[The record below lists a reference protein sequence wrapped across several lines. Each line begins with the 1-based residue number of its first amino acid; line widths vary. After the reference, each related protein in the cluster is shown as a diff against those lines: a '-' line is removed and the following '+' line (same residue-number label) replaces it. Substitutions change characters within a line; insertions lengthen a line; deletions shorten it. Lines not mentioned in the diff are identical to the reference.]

1 MNMAVHRNMAVR
13 AARKGSCLALTMTT
27 LDLGRLRV
35 FLRQTLPEHAADQ
48 KLVTMAHIE
57 YNAIMS
63 RINQDVSIE
72 SCRDELVN
80 CSTLLSCFLSG
91 AATKYRLPSSVIY
104 EAHSLMGCIHEI
116 LEQYTLAS
124 QSFTKAL
131 WIASSTATD
140 GGRANTAVALHRLGR
155 SYGLMGRYQEANNLL
170 EKALVEYEAA
180 HLHRDHLVVCEARV
194 LMRCHEEKM
203 VQMAAARLKQR
214 QQSSPTLLRSK
225 LGASPLMR
233 SHRQTSL
240 YLIREED
247 TPTGRRSS
255 L

>member
-1 MNMAVHRNMAVR
+1 MAMHRNMAVR
-13 AARKGSCLALTMTT
+13 TARKSSCLGLTMTT

-35 FLRQTLPEHAADQ
+35 FLQQTLPKHAADQ
-48 KLVTMAHIE
+48 NLVAMAHIE
-57 YNAIMS
+57 YNSIMS
-63 RINQDVSIE
+63 RIKQDVAIE

-80 CSTLLSCFLSG
+80 CSTLLSSFLSG

-104 EAHSLMGCIHEI
+104 EAHSLMGCIHEL

-140 GGRANTAVALHRLGR
+140 SGRAHTAVALHRLGR
-155 SYGLMGRYQEANNLL
+155 SYGSMGRYQEANNLL
-170 EKALVEYEAA
+170 EKALFKYEAA
-180 HLHRDHLVVCEARV
+180 HLHRDHLVVCEARA
-194 LMRCHEEKM
+194 LMSCNQEKI
-203 VQMAAARLKQR
+203 VQLETARLKQR
-214 QQSSPTLLRSK
+214 QQSSPTLLRTK
-225 LGASPLMR
+225 LGSPLMR

-240 YLIREED
+240 HLIREED
-247 TPTGRRSS
+247 TVTPTGRRSS